1 MKRFTPPPEPT
12 KQESSSEGECTGSE
26 EESEDEVDNNKV
38 YRDEDLIEA
47 QKAARAKQLRAKF
60 EKWEANEIKREQNNS
75 SVNIAEEI
83 GEEQSIE
90 STKT

>member
-1 MKRFTPPPEPT
+1 MYFLLF
-12 KQESSSEGECTGSE
+12 
-26 EESEDEVDNNKV
+26 VNKIKLKTLF
-38 YRDEDLIEA
+38 YFQA

-75 SVNIAEEI
+75 SVNIHEEI

-90 STKT
+90 STRT